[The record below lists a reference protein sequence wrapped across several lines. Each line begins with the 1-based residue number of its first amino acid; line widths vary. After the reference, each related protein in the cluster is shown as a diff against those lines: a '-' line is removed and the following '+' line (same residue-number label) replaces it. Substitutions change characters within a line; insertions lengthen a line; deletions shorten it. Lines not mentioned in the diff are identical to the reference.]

1 VNPLEPAVVG
11 GHVAR
16 AVSQSERKAAP
27 WRGGHRRTPVAEAGR
42 HARPLP
48 GPRELARPHVWP
60 EPPQRPD
67 ASDAVV
73 WIYAVVADQAASRL
87 AEVTGVAGEPVR
99 AVTVSGLSAVVSTVG
114 DVIGKPLASLLSGLA
129 AIETA
134 GRAHHDVIAH
144 LAEAGPV
151 VPLRFAT
158 VYPDDATIRNLLA
171 QRHAELSRML
181 ESFRDKQE
189 WDVKIYVEPGPD
201 GTGDDSSRHSPRWTL
216 AVERAERIARSLSG
230 IASKTQ
236 RRPASVPLAGEARR
250 LVVDG
255 AYLLDSERAQEFASI
270 VETTAAAHAAL
281 RAELNGPWPPYSFAD
296 R

>member
-1 VNPLEPAVVG
+1 VNPLTRSAG
-11 GHVAR
+11 
-16 AVSQSERKAAP
+16 AA
-27 WRGGHRRTPVAEAGR
+27 R
-42 HARPLP
+42 HARPRP
-48 GPRELARPHVWP
+48 GPRALAQPHVWP
-60 EPPQRPD
+60 EPPQRQD

-73 WIYAVVADQAASRL
+73 WIYAVVAGQTASRL
-87 AEVTGVAGEPVR
+87 AGVTGVAGEPVR
-99 AVTVSGLSAVVSTVG
+99 AVTAIGPSAVVGTVG
-114 DVIGKPLASLLSGLA
+114 EATGKSLASLLSGLA

-158 VYPDDATIRNLLA
+158 VYPDDATIRSLLA
-171 QRHAELSRML
+171 QRHGELTRML

-189 WDVKIYVEPGPD
+189 WDVKIYVEPGAD
-201 GTGDDSSRHSPRWTL
+201 AVGDDSSRHAPRWAL
-216 AVERAERIARSLSG
+216 AVERAERLARALSG
-230 IASKTQ
+230 IAIKTQ
-236 RRPASVPLAGEARR
+236 RRPASVPLAGETRR

-255 AYLLDSERAQEFASI
+255 AYLLDSGRAKEFASI
-270 VETTAAAHAAL
+270 VETTAAAHAAI

>member
-1 VNPLEPAVVG
+1 MNPLT
-11 GHVAR
+11 R
-16 AVSQSERKAAP
+16 SAA
-27 WRGGHRRTPVAEAGR
+27 TAR
-42 HARPLP
+42 HARPRP
-48 GPRELARPHVWP
+48 GQRELAQPHVWP
-60 EPPQRPD
+60 EPPQQQD

-87 AEVTGVAGEPVR
+87 AGVTGVAGEPVR
-99 AVTVSGLSAVVSTVG
+99 AVTALGPSAVVGTVG
-114 DVIGKPLASLLSGLA
+114 EATGKSLASLLSGLA

-144 LAEAGPV
+144 LAESGPV

-158 VYPDDATIRNLLA
+158 VYPDDATIRILLA
-171 QRHAELSRML
+171 QRHGELTRML

-189 WDVKIYVEPGPD
+189 WDVKIYVEPGPNGSAD
-201 GTGDDSSRHSPRWTL
+201 DDSSRHPYRWTL
-216 AVERAERIARSLSG
+216 AAERAERIARTLSG
-230 IASKTQ
+230 IAAKTQ
-236 RRPASVPLAGEARR
+236 RRPASVPIAGEARR

-255 AYLLDSERAQEFASI
+255 AYLLDSGRAQEFASI

>member
-1 VNPLEPAVVG
+1 VNPLTRSAG
-11 GHVAR
+11 
-16 AVSQSERKAAP
+16 AA
-27 WRGGHRRTPVAEAGR
+27 R
-42 HARPLP
+42 HARARP

-60 EPPQRPD
+60 EPPRRD
-67 ASDAVV
+67 VSDAVV
-73 WIYAVVADQAASRL
+73 WIYAVVADQTASRL

-99 AVTVSGLSAVVSTVG
+99 AVSTAGLSAVVGTVG
-114 DVIGKPLASLLSGLA
+114 EATGSPLASLLAGLA
-129 AIETA
+129 AIETS

-144 LAEAGPV
+144 LAQAGPV

-189 WDVKIYVEPGPD
+189 WDVKIYIEPWPEGA
-201 GTGDDSSRHSPRWTL
+201 GADSSRHLPRWTL
-216 AVERAERIARSLSG
+216 AVERAERIARALSG
-230 IASKTQ
+230 IATKTQ

-255 AYLLDSERAQEFASI
+255 AYLLDSRRAQEFASI

-296 R
+296 RVTAAAEMDKSAKV

>member
-1 VNPLEPAVVG
+1 VNPLPT
-11 GHVAR
+11 R
-16 AVSQSERKAAP
+16 AAA
-27 WRGGHRRTPVAEAGR
+27 AR
-42 HARPLP
+42 HARALP
-48 GPRELARPHVWP
+48 VPRELARPQVWP

-67 ASDAVV
+67 ANDAVV
-73 WIYAVVADQAASRL
+73 WVYAVVADHTASQL

-99 AVTVSGLSAVVSTVG
+99 AVTATGLSAIVGTVG
-114 DVIGKPLASLLSGLA
+114 DATGRPLASLLSGLA

-151 VPLRFAT
+151 VPLRIAT

-171 QRHAELSRML
+171 QRRAELTRML

-189 WDVKIYVEPGPD
+189 WDVKIYVEPGLD
-201 GTGDDSSRHSPRWTL
+201 GTGDYSSRHSPRWTL
-216 AVERAERIARSLSG
+216 AAEITERAERIAHALSR
-230 IASKTQ
+230 IAIKTR
-236 RRPASVPLAGEARR
+236 RRPASVPLAGEAPR

-255 AYLLDSERAQEFASI
+255 AYLLDTERAEEFASI
-270 VETTAAAHAAL
+270 VETAAAAHAAL

>member
-1 VNPLEPAVVG
+1 MNPLTRLAT
-11 GHVAR
+11 
-16 AVSQSERKAAP
+16 AP
-27 WRGGHRRTPVAEAGR
+27 R
-42 HARPLP
+42 HARALP
-48 GPRELARPHVWP
+48 GPRELARPAVRP

-73 WIYAVVADQAASRL
+73 WVYAVSADQTASRL
-87 AEVTGVAGEPVR
+87 AEVFGVSGEPVR
-99 AVTVSGLSAVVSTVG
+99 AVTATGLSAVVGTVS
-114 DVIGKPLASLLSGLA
+114 DTTGKPLASLLAGLA
-129 AIETA
+129 AIEIA
-134 GRAHHDVIAH
+134 GRAHHEVIAH

-171 QRHAELSRML
+171 QRHAELTRML

-189 WDVKIYVEPGPD
+189 WDVKIYVEIGSD
-201 GTGDDSSRHSPRWTL
+201 GNGDDSSRHSPRWTL
-216 AVERAERIARSLSG
+216 AEERAEWIAHTLSG
-230 IASKTQ
+230 IAIKTR
-236 RRPASVPLAGEARR
+236 RRPASVPLAGEAPP

-255 AYLLDSERAQEFASI
+255 AYLLDTERAEEFASI

>member
-1 VNPLEPAVVG
+1 VNPLEPTVVG
-11 GHVAR
+11 GHVAW
-16 AVSQSERKAAP
+16 AVSKSERKTNP
-27 WRGGHRRTPVAEAGR
+27 SRGGHHRAPMAGAAR
-42 HARPLP
+42 HARALP
-48 GPRELARPHVWP
+48 GPRELARPRVWP
-60 EPPQRPD
+60 VPQQAD

-73 WIYAVVADQAASRL
+73 WIYAVVADQTASRL

-99 AVTVSGLSAVVSTVG
+99 AVTATGLSAVVSTVG
-114 DVIGKPLASLLSGLA
+114 DATGKPLASLLAGLA

-171 QRHAELSRML
+171 QRHAELTRML

-189 WDVKIYVEPGPD
+189 WDVKIYVEPGAD
-201 GTGDDSSRHSPRWTL
+201 GAGDDSSRHSPRWAL
-216 AVERAERIARSLSG
+216 AVERAERIARALSG
-230 IASKTQ
+230 IATKTQ

-255 AYLLDSERAQEFASI
+255 AYLLDSGRAKEFASV

>member
-1 VNPLEPAVVG
+1 VNPLGPAVVG
-11 GHVAR
+11 RHVAW
-16 AVSQSERKAAP
+16 AVSKSERKTD
-27 WRGGHRRTPVAEAGR
+27 RSRSGHRRTPSAGAGR
-42 HARPLP
+42 HARALP

-60 EPPQRPD
+60 EPAQRAD
-67 ASDAVV
+67 ASDAAV
-73 WIYAVVADQAASRL
+73 WIYAVVADQTASRL

-99 AVTVSGLSAVVSTVG
+99 AVTATGLSAVVGTVG
-114 DVIGKPLASLLSGLA
+114 EATGKPLASLLAGLA

-171 QRHAELSRML
+171 KRHAELTRML

-189 WDVKIYVEPGPD
+189 WDVKIYVEPEPD
-201 GTGDDSSRHSPRWTL
+201 GSADGSSCHSPRWTL
-216 AVERAERIARSLSG
+216 AVDRAERIAHALSG
-230 IASKTQ
+230 IAINTR

>member
-1 VNPLEPAVVG
+1 VNPVTPVPAV
-11 GHVAR
+11 
-16 AVSQSERKAAP
+16 
-27 WRGGHRRTPVAEAGR
+27 GR

-48 GPRELARPHVWP
+48 GPRELARPRVWP
-60 EPPQRPD
+60 EPPQRAD

-73 WIYAVVADQAASRL
+73 WVYAVVADQTDGRL
-87 AEVTGVAGEPVR
+87 AEVTGVAEEPVR
-99 AVTVSGLSAVVSTVG
+99 AVTATGLSAVVGTVG
-114 DVIGKPLASLLSGLA
+114 EGTGKPLASLLAGLA

-144 LAEAGPV
+144 LAETGPV

-171 QRHAELSRML
+171 QRHAELTRML

-189 WDVKIYVEPGPD
+189 WDVKIYVELRPD
-201 GTGDDSSRHSPRWTL
+201 GIGDGWSRHSPRWTPAAHL
-216 AVERAERIARSLSG
+216 AERIAQALSG
-230 IASKTQ
+230 VAIKTR
-236 RRPASVPLAGEARR
+236 RRPASVPLAGEAAH

-255 AYLLDSERAQEFASI
+255 AYLLDTERAEEFASI

>member
-1 VNPLEPAVVG
+1 VNPLTRSAG
-11 GHVAR
+11 
-16 AVSQSERKAAP
+16 AA
-27 WRGGHRRTPVAEAGR
+27 R

-48 GPRELARPHVWP
+48 GPRELARPRVWP
-60 EPPQRPD
+60 EPPQRRE

-73 WIYAVVADQAASRL
+73 WIYAVVADQTPSRL
-87 AEVTGVAGEPVR
+87 AGVTGVAGEPVR
-99 AVTVSGLSAVVSTVG
+99 TVTAIGPSAVVGTVG
-114 DVIGKPLASLLSGLA
+114 EATGKSLASLLSGLA

-144 LAEAGPV
+144 LAKAGPV

-158 VYPDDATIRNLLA
+158 VYPDDATIRKLLA
-171 QRHAELSRML
+171 QRHAELTRML

-201 GTGDDSSRHSPRWTL
+201 GAGDDSSRHSFRWTL
-216 AVERAERIARSLSG
+216 AVERAERIARALSG
-230 IASKTQ
+230 IAIKTQ

-255 AYLLDSERAQEFASI
+255 AYLLDSERAPEFASI

-281 RAELNGPWPPYSFAD
+281 RAEVNGPWPPYSFAD

>member
-1 VNPLEPAVVG
+1 VNSLEPAVVG
-11 GHVAR
+11 RHVAW
-16 AVSQSERKAAP
+16 AVSRSEHKTDPSRS
-27 WRGGHRRTPVAEAGR
+27 GHRRTHLAGAGR
-42 HARPLP
+42 HARALP
-48 GPRELARPHVWP
+48 GPRELARPQVWP
-60 EPPQRPD
+60 EPPQQAE

-73 WIYAVVADQAASRL
+73 WIYAVVADQTASRL
-87 AEVTGVAGEPVR
+87 ADVTGVASEPVR
-99 AVTVSGLSAVVSTVG
+99 AVTATGLSAVVGTVG
-114 DVIGKPLASLLSGLA
+114 DATGKPLASLLAGLA
-129 AIETA
+129 AIEKA

-151 VPLRFAT
+151 VPLRIAT
-158 VYPDDATIRNLLA
+158 VYPDDATIRNLLV
-171 QRHAELSRML
+171 QRHAELTRML

-189 WDVKIYVEPGPD
+189 WDVKIYVENGPD
-201 GTGDDSSRHSPRWTL
+201 GTADDSRHSPRWTL
-216 AVERAERIARSLSG
+216 AAERAERIARTLSG
-230 IASKTQ
+230 IAIKTQ
-236 RRPASVPLAGEARR
+236 RRPASVPLAGDARR

>member
-1 VNPLEPAVVG
+1 MNPLTRSAG
-11 GHVAR
+11 
-16 AVSQSERKAAP
+16 AA
-27 WRGGHRRTPVAEAGR
+27 R
-42 HARPLP
+42 HARARP

-60 EPPQRPD
+60 EPPRRD
-67 ASDAVV
+67 VSDAVV
-73 WIYAVVADQAASRL
+73 WIYAVVADQTASRL

-99 AVTVSGLSAVVSTVG
+99 AVSTAGLSAVVGTVG
-114 DVIGKPLASLLSGLA
+114 EATGSPLASLLAGLA
-129 AIETA
+129 AIETS

-144 LAEAGPV
+144 LAQAGPV

-189 WDVKIYVEPGPD
+189 WDVKIYIEPWPEGA
-201 GTGDDSSRHSPRWTL
+201 GADSSRHLPRWTL
-216 AVERAERIARSLSG
+216 AVERAERIARALSG
-230 IASKTQ
+230 IATKTQ

-255 AYLLDSERAQEFASI
+255 AYLLDSRRAQEFASI

>member
-1 VNPLEPAVVG
+1 VNPLT
-11 GHVAR
+11 R
-16 AVSQSERKAAP
+16 AAGAA
-27 WRGGHRRTPVAEAGR
+27 R
-42 HARPLP
+42 HARPRP
-48 GPRELARPHVWP
+48 GPRELAQPHVWP
-60 EPPQRPD
+60 EPPQQQD

-73 WIYAVVADQAASRL
+73 WVYAVVADQAPGRL
-87 AEVTGVAGEPVR
+87 AGLTGVASEPVR
-99 AVTVSGLSAVVSTVG
+99 AVTAIGPSAVVGTVG
-114 DVIGKPLASLLSGLA
+114 EATGTSLASLLSGLA

-158 VYPDDATIRNLLA
+158 VYPDDATIRTLLA
-171 QRHAELSRML
+171 QRHGELTRML

-189 WDVKIYVEPGPD
+189 WDVKIYVEPRPD
-201 GTGDDSSRHSPRWTL
+201 GASDDSARHSSRWIL
-216 AVERAERIARSLSG
+216 AAERAERIARTLSG
-230 IASKTQ
+230 IAIKTQ
-236 RRPASVPLAGEARR
+236 RRPASVPIAGEARR

-255 AYLLDSERAQEFASI
+255 AYLLDSERAREFASV

>member
-1 VNPLEPAVVG
+1 VNPLTRSAG
-11 GHVAR
+11 
-16 AVSQSERKAAP
+16 AA
-27 WRGGHRRTPVAEAGR
+27 R
-42 HARPLP
+42 HARARP

-60 EPPQRPD
+60 EPPRRRD
-67 ASDAVV
+67 VSDAAV
-73 WIYAVVADQAASRL
+73 WIYAVVADQTASRL

-99 AVTVSGLSAVVSTVG
+99 AVSATGLSAVVSTVG
-114 DVIGKPLASLLSGLA
+114 EAIGKPLASLLAGLA

-171 QRHAELSRML
+171 QRYAELTRML

-189 WDVKIYVEPGPD
+189 WDVKIYVEPGAD
-201 GTGDDSSRHSPRWTL
+201 GAGDDSSRHSPRWAL
-216 AVERAERIARSLSG
+216 AVERAERIARALSG
-230 IASKTQ
+230 IATKTQ
-236 RRPASVPLAGEARR
+236 RRPASFPLAGEARR

-255 AYLLDSERAQEFASI
+255 AYLLDSGRAKEFASV
-270 VETTAAAHAAL
+270 VEATAAAHAAL

>member
-1 VNPLEPAVVG
+1 VNPLTRSAG
-11 GHVAR
+11 
-16 AVSQSERKAAP
+16 
-27 WRGGHRRTPVAEAGR
+27 AGR
-42 HARPLP
+42 HARARP
-48 GPRELARPHVWP
+48 GPRELAQPHVWP
-60 EPPQRPD
+60 EPPQQQD

-73 WIYAVVADQAASRL
+73 WIYAVVADQAARRL
-87 AEVTGVAGEPVR
+87 AGLTGVAGEPVR
-99 AVTVSGLSAVVSTVG
+99 AVTALGPSAIVGTVG
-114 DVIGKPLASLLSGLA
+114 EATGKPLASLLSGLA

-144 LAEAGPV
+144 LAESGPV

-158 VYPDDATIRNLLA
+158 VYPDDATIRILLA
-171 QRHAELSRML
+171 QRHGELTRML

-189 WDVKIYVEPGPD
+189 WDVKIYVEPEPD
-201 GTGDDSSRHSPRWTL
+201 GGVDDSSRRSPRWTL
-216 AVERAERIARSLSG
+216 AAERAERIARTLSA
-230 IASKTQ
+230 IAIKTQ
-236 RRPASVPLAGEARR
+236 RRPASAPLAGEPGR

-255 AYLLDSERAQEFASI
+255 AYLLDSGRAEEFASV